1 MDLLS
6 KSGPGPQALL
16 GEKLTTYPITNVF
29 PLPLLEVLDKSAH
42 NEALIDT
49 NSPVIVVPP
58 FIRKRVETDTKA
70 KGSREDGT
78 HAVLT
83 NVPSAPRQ
91 TREHT
96 YAHML
101 VCT

>member
-16 GEKLTTYPITNVF
+16 DEKLTTYPITNVF

-42 NEALIDT
+42 NEASIDT

-78 HAVLT
+78 HAELT